1 MKTMDLCQLWLRC
14 RCIILIRTI
23 LVLNRTLFFRIVW
36 TLLPTRR
43 SSPSWKNS
51 HRVILL
57 WWWLT
62 EMGPFE
68 PLSVKC
74 SQTHWWQCAGF
85 TANMLVKD
93 TWVSIPLVRTLPYSH
108 YFLFVSG
115 KLKSQ
120 FPHIFKEI
128 LEDLEQFRNYVID
141 QEMFN
146 VIWALLE
153 RKYEEEYDYPSE
165 VAKSLTLDFLIRYFK
180 KTYVTSKTLNGFWQG
195 FIPLT
200 LWQTTIWK
208 GKSFLFAQFL

>member
-1 MKTMDLCQLWLRC
+1 MLCTRFLDCDTSIVFELFGAKSLELGAKSLVKL
-14 RCIILIRTI
+14 ILIRTI
-23 LVLNRTLFFRIVW
+23 LVINRTLFFRIVW
-36 TLLPTRR
+36 TPLPTQR
-43 SSPSWKNS
+43 SSPSWKNL

-62 EMGPFE
+62 ELVPFE
-68 PLSVKC
+68 PLSAKC

-153 RKYEEEYDYPSE
+153 RI
-165 VAKSLTLDFLIRYFK
+165 TK
-180 KTYVTSKTLNGFWQG
+180 KTM
-195 FIPLT
+195 
-200 LWQTTIWK
+200 TILLRWRIVSRLIS
-208 GKSFLFAQFL
+208 SFVISRRLQRR

>member
-1 MKTMDLCQLWLRC
+1 MDTSTYAK
-14 RCIILIRTI
+14 IFTI
-23 LVLNRTLFFRIVW
+23 LKEFAPCD
-36 TLLPTRR
+36 PTVVMADGDGAIR
-43 SSPSWKNS
+43 
-51 HRVILL
+51 
-57 WWWLT
+57 
-62 EMGPFE
+62 
-68 PLSVKC
+68 
-74 SQTHWWQCAGF
+74 A
-85 TANMLVKD
+85 A
-93 TWVSIPLVRTLPYSH
+93 VSEVFPDALMAMCWFHCKHASKRHTLPYSH

-195 FIPLT
+195 FIPQVPLT
-200 LWQTTIWK
+200 NNHMER
-208 GKSFLFAQFL
+208 

>member
-1 MKTMDLCQLWLRC
+1 
-14 RCIILIRTI
+14 
-23 LVLNRTLFFRIVW
+23 
-36 TLLPTRR
+36 
-43 SSPSWKNS
+43 
-51 HRVILL
+51 
-57 WWWLT
+57 
-62 EMGPFE
+62 
-68 PLSVKC
+68 
-74 SQTHWWQCAGF
+74 
-85 TANMLVKD
+85 MLVKD

-128 LEDLEQFRNYVID
+128 LEDVEQFRNYVID

-195 FIPLT
+195 FIPQVPLT
-200 LWQTTIWK
+200 NNHLER
-208 GKSFLFAQFL
+208 

>member
-1 MKTMDLCQLWLRC
+1 MKTMLWC
-14 RCIILIRTI
+14 RCILLIRTI

-36 TLLPTRR
+36 TPLPTRR

-93 TWVSIPLVRTLPYSH
+93 TWVSIALVRTLPYSH

-195 FIPLT
+195 FIPQVPLT
-200 LWQTTIWK
+200 NNHLER
-208 GKSFLFAQFL
+208 